1 MYNFV
6 VDLVKCDVPLAVR
19 YSTIKM
25 TAIII
30 IMLSHIVL
38 IKMCSKFWM
47 NAAVFALDTV
57 FEDFHEKCKLLIRPL
72 IWKICMICKMY
83 LKIMV

>member
-1 MYNFV
+1 MYTFF
-6 VDLVKCDVPLAVR
+6 VDLVKHDVPLSVR

-30 IMLSHIVL
+30 IIMLSHVVL

-47 NAAVFALDTV
+47 NAAVFV
-57 FEDFHEKCKLLIRPL
+57 FEDVHKKCKLLIRPL

-83 LKIMV
+83 LKIMF